1 MCEIPRLEGELDVA
15 VAVRADQ
22 IVRGSIGG
30 RRRGPPM
37 DPCWAASALAVREA
51 AGENRRIE
59 DRTPAPS
66 GHRPKRRNRRER
78 QLERDRGA
86 GQVSPRSDLYAL
98 GAVVWHIATGRTPTV
113 DPLSGRIVPPQGL
126 DPTLSAFIVAVTAN
140 APADRPRSAAE
151 AREILARPA
160 PVPMSAPPRPA
171 SPPAKVPRPEG
182 DGSRPY
188 PPKPPSPRRPLPWQS
203 LPPAPRAV
211 TGVWQDFV
219 ASLAFKDA
227 NDVVHVRY
235 AALAALLLA
244 IFLGVMAQNETRV
257 LAMLMMVSGGAL
269 LIGAMTIESLRND
282 RMNRRMR
289 ALIANPIEGRRT
301 RTFVEGHPVLLPV
314 VDWLPHRETA
324 GKGGTGDLA
333 FAVPAAESNKHL
345 LLRARVT
352 TEFGEACKARGTV
365 PVLMRPGA
373 LDAII
378 VMEP

>member
-1 MCEIPRLEGELDVA
+1 MCEFPRLEGELDVA

-22 IVRGSIGG
+22 IVRGSIGA

-59 DRTPAPS
+59 DRTPDPS

-160 PVPMSAPPRPA
+160 PVQSSIFRDEKLSGQDDAPTAPPQPA
-171 SPPAKVPRPEG
+171 RPRPWH
-182 DGSRPY
+182 
-188 PPKPPSPRRPLPWQS
+188 L
-203 LPPAPRAV
+203 LPPAPRPV
-211 TGVWQDFV
+211 TREWQDLVESLAEEDARKIEPFSFGLAGVW
-219 ASLAFKDA
+219 SM
-227 NDVVHVRY
+227 VVCIVVPLLGLTMK
-235 AALAALLLA
+235 ADMVNVLVTLGLFLLA
-244 IFLGVMAQNETRV
+244 GAFVLVSSRNEAIR
-257 LAMLMMVSGGAL
+257 
-269 LIGAMTIESLRND
+269 I
-282 RMNRRMR
+282 R
-289 ALIANPIEGRRT
+289 ASEYMKSPATGHRT
-301 RTFVEGHPVLLPV
+301 RTFVEGDTTLCPV
-314 VDWLPHRETA
+314 VEWTA
-324 GKGGTGDLA
+324 WRPVGVDANYRGFGKIVFNVPDLTGA
-333 FAVPAAESNKHL
+333 HQFQSAQ
-345 LLRARVT
+345 VT